1 MKHFFES
8 YVLIQQ
14 DIITSKEAAIKFLSL
29 PGICDIR
36 SELENDFLSD
46 CGPLMKW
53 HRVSEALGKY
63 STNQVSLFIMVDHSN
78 WLFLEK
84 RSFKS
89 SYYALYAAKN

>member
-14 DIITSKEAAIKFLSL
+14 DIITSKEAVLKFLSL

-53 HRVSEALGKY
+53 HRLSEVLGNY
-63 STNQVSLFIMVDHSN
+63 SANQVSFLFIVNDHV
-78 WLFLEK
+78 
-84 RSFKS
+84 
-89 SYYALYAAKN
+89 